1 MGWYALEE
9 IGEALEETRELLL
22 PFDLRKWT
30 KLALIVLLTGS
41 GLNLPTSGLDVPTQS
56 TGDYSTDIGETT
68 QVPESSIPGFE
79 TATTPETGEL
89 AGLGGAA
96 TGMVIAVLALV
107 FFFIALP
114 LILLSSIFEFIFYR
128 SLIDK
133 EVKLVKDFSDNIGNG
148 LRYFGFR
155 IIYTLFIL
163 VTLGAAIFL
172 GMTNEAVLIPLI
184 LGMIPVLI
192 VLTIFAGLTHDFV
205 LLRMMERDEGLI
217 EAWRSFWPVL
227 TGEWKQV
234 IVYLITKFFLQISVG
249 ILSATVILTFTVI
262 AAIPVIIMAFL
273 LSTIS
278 EVLVLVPVLLGL
290 LAWFIV
296 LLYIA
301 VPFRTYVYYYVI
313 LVYHDLTS

>member
-1 MGWYALEE
+1 MGWHALEE
-9 IGEALEETRELLL
+9 IGGALEETRDFLL
-22 PFDLRKWT
+22 PFDLRTWT

-41 GLNLPTSGLDVPTQS
+41 GLNLPTSGLDAPLHS
-56 TGDYSTDIGETT
+56 TGDYGTSIGDST
-68 QVPESSIPGFE
+68 QVPESSTYGFDL
-79 TATTPETGEL
+79 ATTPAPGEL
-89 AGLGGAA
+89 AGVGGTA

-133 EVKLVKDFSDNIGNG
+133 EVKIVKDFSDNLGNG

-155 IIYTLFIL
+155 VIYTLFIL

-172 GMTNEAVLIPLI
+172 GMTNDAVLVLLI

-192 VLTIFAGLTHDFV
+192 VLTVFAGLTHDFI
-205 LLRMMERDEGLI
+205 LLRMMEREEGLI

-234 IVYLITKFFLQISVG
+234 LVYIVTKLFLQIFVG
-249 ILSATVILTFTVI
+249 VVSATVILTFTVI

-273 LSTIS
+273 LSMIS
-278 EVLVLVPVLLGL
+278 EVLILVPVLLGL

-301 VPFRTYVYYYVI
+301 VPFRTYVYYYII